1 MERTIH
7 ILNGKAGRKR
17 VIVSSLK
24 TGEPGGTEHRLHR
37 KELNFMEEMEEQKVP
52 QEKNGFKKG
61 ALIGGIIGIVILGL
75 ILLLVFFGVR
85 SKYVVSLIDK
95 DSSDSQEV
103 LDAGTEAKI
112 KELLAQIDYYYY
124 EDVDTEE
131 LTDGLYKGLFEGIG
145 DPYSVYY
152 TKEEYDSMMAST
164 SGTYYGVGAILSQ
177 DAKTMQ
183 VSVLHVYDGS
193 PAKEAGLKDGDII
206 VKVEDITAAEME
218 LSELVTHIR
227 GDQGTTVH
235 MQILREGSDDYLEFD
250 IERDKVEVP
259 TVTSQMLEN
268 DIGYIAITEFSE
280 PTEQQF
286 MEAVESL
293 EKEGMKGM
301 IVDLRDNPGGYL
313 TAVTEILDD
322 ILPEGITV
330 YTEDKYGNRQDYTS
344 DEENQM
350 QYPLA
355 VLINENS
362 ASASE
367 IFAGAIK
374 DYEYGTLIGTK
385 TFGKGIV
392 QSVRQLSDGSAI
404 KLTTAKYYTPKGNYI
419 HEVGIEP
426 DVELELEYTGDPDA
440 DYDMSKDNQIQKALE
455 VLETELNAGN

>member
-1 MERTIH
+1 
-7 ILNGKAGRKR
+7 
-17 VIVSSLK
+17 
-24 TGEPGGTEHRLHR
+24 
-37 KELNFMEEMEEQKVP
+37 MEEIEERKVP
-52 QEKNGFKKG
+52 QEKNEFKRG
-61 ALIGGIIGIVILGL
+61 VLIGSIVAAVIVLVL
-75 ILLLVFFGVR
+75 VLLVLLGVR
-85 SKYVVSLIDK
+85 SKYVVSLINK
-95 DSSDSQEV
+95 GTSDSQEV
-103 LDAGTEAKI
+103 LDANTEAKI
-112 KELLAQIDYYYY
+112 KELLEQIDYYYY

-131 LTDGLYKGLFEGIG
+131 LSDGLYKGLFEGIG

-164 SGTYYGVGAILSQ
+164 SGTYYGVGAVLNQ
-177 DAKTMQ
+177 DTKTMQ
-183 VSVLHVYDGS
+183 VSVLHVYEGS
-193 PAKEAGLKDGDII
+193 PAEKAGLRDGDII

-227 GDQGTTVH
+227 GDKGTTVH
-235 MQILREGSDDYLEFD
+235 VQVLREGKDDYLEFD

-259 TVTSQMLEN
+259 TVTSEMLEN
-268 DIGYIAITEFSE
+268 NVGYIAISEFAE
-280 PTEQQF
+280 PTEEQF
-286 MEAVESL
+286 MEAVNAL
-293 EKEGMKGM
+293 EKEGMKAM

-322 ILPEGITV
+322 ILPEGVTV
-330 YTEDKYGNRQDYTS
+330 YTEDKYGNRQNYTS
-344 DEENQM
+344 DEEHQM
-350 QYPLA
+350 QCPLA

-426 DVELELEYTGDPDA
+426 DVELELDYTGDLDA
-440 DYDMSKDNQIQKALE
+440 EYDKSKDNQIEKALE
-455 VLETELNAGN
+455 VLESELNTGE